1 MIESF
6 LSSLRELPDVDA
18 ELDLKRAA
26 SSADHG
32 YDAKV
37 DLHVAGKSITLLIE
51 TKKAVYPRDVRQAL
65 WQFRELSHKWSQG
78 QGGEALPLLI
88 AESISSG
95 AKELLRAERVGYF
108 DSGGSLFL
116 PAPGAYLYIDKPQ
129 PKTLEKSV
137 RSLFSGRR
145 AQVLHVLLVHQEDWF
160 GVTDIAEQAQ
170 VAPSTA
176 SDVMSE
182 LDRLDWLASRGQGP
196 SKERH
201 LREPAALLD
210 AWVKQL
216 GSIRPPTMR
225 RYFVPAMKTD
235 ALLERIGE
243 VFDAHNAGYAI
254 SHEIAAQRYAPYLSS
269 VSQVRARLLTGPNAD
284 AAIGDLGARVVNEG
298 ANLAIIEAKSPGELL
313 FRERVG
319 GIWLASPI
327 QVYLDLLRG
336 EGRSKEMAEHL
347 RKERIGF

>member
-1 MIESF
+1 MIER
-6 LSSLRELPDVDA
+6 LLNSLRELPDVNA
-18 ELDLKRAA
+18 ELDLERAA

-32 YDAKV
+32 YDAQV
-37 DLHVAGKSITLLIE
+37 DLHVASKSITLLIE
-51 TKKAVYPRDVRQAL
+51 TKKAVYPRDVRQVL
-65 WQFRELSHKWSQG
+65 WQFRELSHKWPQG
-78 QGGEALPLLI
+78 QGGEALPLFI

-116 PAPGAYLYIDKPQ
+116 PATGAYLYIDKPQ

-145 AQVLHVLLVHQEDWF
+145 AQVLHALLVHHEDWF

-182 LDRLDWLASRGQGP
+182 LDRLDWLVSRGQGP

-201 LREPAALLD
+201 LSEPAALLD
-210 AWVKQL
+210 EWVKQL
-216 GSIRPPTMR
+216 SSIRSPIMR

-235 ALLERIGE
+235 TLLERIGE
-243 VFDAHNAGYAI
+243 VFDAHDARPTTA
-254 SHEIAAQRYAPYLSS
+254 LT
-269 VSQVRARLLTGPNAD
+269 SQ
-284 AAIGDLGARVVNEG
+284 
-298 ANLAIIEAKSPGELL
+298 S
-313 FRERVG
+313 
-319 GIWLASPI
+319 
-327 QVYLDLLRG
+327 
-336 EGRSKEMAEHL
+336 
-347 RKERIGF
+347 